1 VQHKKSP
8 ITGEPMT
15 TKDILRLNMAKN
27 TSGNW
32 HCPVTFKVILIPC
45 DTVSSRRSAD
55 VWLESLEKCL
65 HKSLC

>member
-32 HCPVTFKVILIPC
+32 HCPVTFKV
-45 DTVSSRRSAD
+45 S
-55 VWLESLEKCL
+55 
-65 HKSLC
+65 